1 MDFTLNETQRLIR
14 DTARRFADT
23 ELRPHAAERD
33 LTEEFPHDE
42 IKKMAEMGLMGV
54 NIDADYGGSEAGV
67 VAYSLA
73 ISEIARADA
82 SVGVTMA
89 VTNMVGE
96 VIEAF
101 GSAAQKERFIPRL
114 TSGESKAGSFCLSE
128 AGAGSDPAG
137 MRTRAKK
144 VDGGWVI
151 DGSKAWITSGEFA
164 GAFIVWAQTEMP
176 DGRDR
181 ISAFLLDPADHDG
194 ISCGKPEEK
203 MGQRGSNTVSLTF
216 DAVEIPDDALL
227 GELGD
232 GFKIAMVALDGGRIG
247 VGSLALGLG
256 TEALQLALEYSQERE
271 QFGRP
276 IGQFQGIQFKL
287 ADMATELDAARLL
300 CLRAAW
306 MKSASKK
313 QRASEGGARFT
324 RQASMAKLFS
334 TEAAW
339 RACDEAIQIFGG
351 YGYTKEYAVER
362 LLRDVRVTRI
372 YEGTNEIQRVVIA
385 RDLTRNG
392 L

>member
-1 MDFTLNETQRLIR
+1 MNFELNETQKLVR
-14 DTARRFADT
+14 DTARRFATT

-33 LTEEFPHDE
+33 RTEEFPAAAL
-42 IKKMAEMGLMGV
+42 KKMAELGLMGV
-54 NIDADYGGSEAGV
+54 NISADFGGSEAGV
-67 VAYSLA
+67 IAYSLA
-73 ISEIARADA
+73 ITEIARADA
-82 SVGVTMA
+82 AVGVTMA

-96 VIEAF
+96 VIEKF
-101 GSAAQKERFIPRL
+101 GNKAQKQEFIPKL
-114 TSGESKAGSFCLSE
+114 TSGASKAGAFCLSE

-137 MRTRAKK
+137 MRTRATKT
-144 VDGGWVI
+144 DAGWVLN
-151 DGSKAWITSGEFA
+151 GSKAWITSGEFA
-164 GAFIVWAQTEMP
+164 GAYIVWARTEMP
-176 DGRDR
+176 GGDEKL
-181 ISAFLLDPADHDG
+181 SAFLLDPAAHDG

-216 DAVEIPDDALL
+216 EDVQIAEDALL
-227 GELGD
+227 GNLGD

-256 TEALQLALEYSQERE
+256 TEALSLALDYSKERE
-271 QFGRP
+271 QFGQA
-276 IGQFQGIQFKL
+276 IGRFQGIQFKL

-306 MKSASKK
+306 MKNQAA
-313 QRASEGGARFT
+313 QNGARFT

-339 RACDEAIQIFGG
+339 RACDESLQVFGG

-385 RDLTRNG
+385 RDLGRNG

>member
-1 MDFTLNETQRLIR
+1 MNFELNETQKLVR

-33 LTEEFPHDE
+33 RTEEFPADAL
-42 IKKMAEMGLMGV
+42 KKMAELGLMGV
-54 NIDADYGGSEAGV
+54 NIAADYGGSEAGV

-73 ISEIARADA
+73 ITEIARADA
-82 SVGVTMA
+82 AVAVTMA

-96 VIEAF
+96 VIEKF
-101 GSAAQKERFIPRL
+101 GSAAQKEQFIPRL
-114 TSGESKAGSFCLSE
+114 TSGAAQAGAFCLSE

-137 MRTRAKK
+137 MRTRATR
-144 VDGGWVI
+144 VDGGWVLN
-151 DGSKAWITSGEFA
+151 GSKAWITSGEFA
-164 GAFIVWAQTEMP
+164 GAYIVWARTEMP
-176 DGRDR
+176 EGDEKL
-181 ISAFLLDPADHDG
+181 SAFLLDPAAHDG
-194 ISCGKPEEK
+194 ITCGKPEEK
-203 MGQRGSNTVSLTF
+203 MGQRGSNTVSITF
-216 DAVEIPDDALL
+216 EDVRIGEDALL
-227 GELGD
+227 GNLGD

-247 VGSLALGLG
+247 IGSLALGLG
-256 TEALQLALEYSQERE
+256 TEALSLAIDYSKERE
-271 QFGRP
+271 QFGQA
-276 IGQFQGIQFKL
+276 IGRFQGIQFKL

-306 MKSASKK
+306 MKNEAAKK
-313 QRASEGGARFT
+313 GGRFS

-339 RACDEAIQIFGG
+339 RACDESLQVFGG

-385 RDLTRNG
+385 RDLSRNG